1 VRMKV
6 LPDYWANPED
16 FAALFQYLW
25 HRDLP
30 IDLKST
36 GAKRIDWTIHIGI
49 IVRSIGDLTGFV
61 TRFEKGG
68 RKDAIF
74 KSVAGDEVAIE
85 WEWEGIKGQN
95 ELKKLKEHKVW
106 GRDGYDH
113 MLLKYGV
120 LVTYVETNE
129 LKTTLADTSEYWKD
143 ASWPLLLILIASEKS
158 KKLASRRD
166 FTNMQMYLFESNGEY
181 RLLRDVPA
189 MPWKVDCSR
198 WQFQLLD
205 RSI

>member
-158 KKLASRRD
+158 KKLASRRRS
-166 FTNMQMYLFESNGEY
+166 LHPGGI
-181 RLLRDVPA
+181 LPICKCICLKA
-189 MPWKVDCSR
+189 MVNIDC
-198 WQFQLLD
+198 
-205 RSI
+205 